1 VDRPSDDSSADGAIS
16 PLPSPVAEVES
27 VESVASVAKP
37 APRRWR
43 YHVALTPKQVFD
55 RLRELPGVQAY
66 ESAAVPDFG
75 GAVVDSDYTLELHEQ
90 RFTVHVGPP
99 AARGQSAT
107 GMLRLL
113 YLQGRLT
120 PTDAGTL
127 IELGFAYRRPRWA
140 LQRWV
145 GFLALASLG
154 LMWVL
159 IGPGDLGKK
168 ALLYGM
174 LLVVLGPVVA
184 HDLLRSD
191 RIEEQRKDLLNLIER
206 SFGPIA
212 IDEPHPDEP
221 YRRRMIAGSSDEE

>member
-1 VDRPSDDSSADGAIS
+1 MDHRSEDQNPDGALS
-16 PLPSPVAEVES
+16 PR
-27 VESVASVAKP
+27 ASETPPKP

-43 YHVALTPKQVFD
+43 YHVALTPKEVLE
-55 RLRELPGVQAY
+55 RLCELPGVQAY
-66 ESAAVPDFG
+66 ESGTVPDFG
-75 GAVVDSDYTLELHEQ
+75 GAVVDADYTLELFER
-90 RFTVHVGPP
+90 RFTLHCGPP

-113 YLQGRLT
+113 YLQGRMT
-120 PTDAGTL
+120 RTEAGTL

-168 ALLYGM
+168 ALLYG
-174 LLVVLGPVVA
+174 LLLLVLGPVVA
-184 HDLLRSD
+184 HDLRRTE
-191 RIEEQRKDLLNLIER
+191 RIEEQRKSLLNLLEH
-206 SFGPIA
+206 SFGPIQL
-212 IDEPHPDEP
+212 DEPHPDEP
-221 YRRRMIAGSSDEE
+221 YRRRMVAGPSDE